1 MKKALRR
8 NIPAAA
14 VKMINSTGNRSQR
27 DKNLHCR
34 LHGDHN
40 SVFLPACA
48 NVLSEEVGQ
57 LKTVVAEPF
66 FKNHPKRVCVPNLTT
81 FTLSAF

>member
-1 MKKALRR
+1 METLMESSVNEKGPRR
-8 NIPAAA
+8 NIPATA

-57 LKTVVAEPF
+57 LKTVVAETF
-66 FKNHPKRVCVPNLTT
+66 FKTTPNVYVYLT
-81 FTLSAF
+81 